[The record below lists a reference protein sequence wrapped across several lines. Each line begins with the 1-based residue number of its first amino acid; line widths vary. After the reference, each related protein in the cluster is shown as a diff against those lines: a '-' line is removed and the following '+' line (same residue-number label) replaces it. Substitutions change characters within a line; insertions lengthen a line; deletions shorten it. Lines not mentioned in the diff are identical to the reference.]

1 VRPQVT
7 GAGQTVRVRVVR
19 SESVGFPCTPA
30 AVALSFVA
38 PAGAAARQRRC
49 RLFIPLFARL
59 QMSWSDSDEDDED
72 DRVRTA
78 TAHDQSRRRAYRIP
92 TTGLNHVNMDDHI
105 NY

>member
-1 VRPQVT
+1 MRPQVT
-7 GAGQTVRVRVVR
+7 AADGRANGAGAIRV
-19 SESVGFPCTPA
+19 
-30 AVALSFVA
+30 VA
-38 PAGAAARQRRC
+38 PAGDAARRRRC

-59 QMSWSDSDEDDED
+59 RMSWSDSDED